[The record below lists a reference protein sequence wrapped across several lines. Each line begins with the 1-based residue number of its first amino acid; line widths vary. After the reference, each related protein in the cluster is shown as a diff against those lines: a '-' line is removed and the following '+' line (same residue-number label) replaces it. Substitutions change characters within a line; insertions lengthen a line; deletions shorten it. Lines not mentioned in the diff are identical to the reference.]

1 MTALEQVAQLKQQA
15 IELLL
20 NEREHIDSELN
31 QLGYGQENAPSG
43 KRRGR
48 PTKNSIPV
56 DQAAQSDRLQ
66 KVEAL

>member
-1 MTALEQVAQLKQQA
+1 MTTLEQVAQLKQQA

-20 NEREHIDSELN
+20 NERERIDTELN

-48 PTKNSIPV
+48 KP
-56 DQAAQSDRLQ
+56 
-66 KVEAL
+66 KVVIETEALALVAS

>member
-20 NEREHIDSELN
+20 NEREHIDAELN

-48 PTKNSIPV
+48 RPK
-56 DQAAQSDRLQ
+56 AAIESEDL
-66 KVEAL
+66 ALAASHS

>member
-48 PTKNSIPV
+48 RPKAFIEQE
-56 DQAAQSDRLQ
+56 DLALAASHS
-66 KVEAL
+66 

>member
-20 NEREHIDSELN
+20 NEREQIDSELN

-48 PTKNSIPV
+48 
-56 DQAAQSDRLQ
+56 
-66 KVEAL
+66 

>member
-20 NEREHIDSELN
+20 NEREQIDSELN

-48 PTKNSIPV
+48 RPKNVTEQEVPES
-56 DQAAQSDRLQ
+56 AASHS
-66 KVEAL
+66 

>member
-15 IELLL
+15 IEVLL
-20 NEREHIDSELN
+20 NEREQIDSELN

-48 PTKNSIPV
+48 KPKTVIES
-56 DQAAQSDRLQ
+56 
-66 KVEAL
+66 EALALDASHS

>member
-15 IELLL
+15 IDMLL

-48 PTKNSIPV
+48 RPKAGIKSEGLAP
-56 DQAAQSDRLQ
+56 AASHS
-66 KVEAL
+66 

>member
-20 NEREHIDSELN
+20 NEREQIDSELN

-48 PTKNSIPV
+48 RSKAVIEAE
-56 DQAAQSDRLQ
+56 DLALAASHS
-66 KVEAL
+66 

>member
-15 IELLL
+15 IKLLL

-48 PTKNSIPV
+48 RPKAVIETE
-56 DQAAQSDRLQ
+56 DL
-66 KVEAL
+66 ALVASHS

>member
-31 QLGYGQENAPSG
+31 QLVYGQENAPSG

-48 PTKNSIPV
+48 RPKAIIESE
-56 DQAAQSDRLQ
+56 DLALAASHS
-66 KVEAL
+66 

>member
-1 MTALEQVAQLKQQA
+1 MTVFEQVAQLKQQA

-48 PTKNSIPV
+48 RPKAVIESGAPV
-56 DQAAQSDRLQ
+56 LDASHS
-66 KVEAL
+66 

>member
-20 NEREHIDSELN
+20 NEREQIDSELN
-31 QLGYGQENAPSG
+31 RLGYGQENAPSG

-48 PTKNSIPV
+48 RPK
-56 DQAAQSDRLQ
+56 AAIEP
-66 KVEAL
+66 EAPALVASHS

>member
-1 MTALEQVAQLKQQA
+1 MTTLEQVAQLKQQA

-20 NEREHIDSELN
+20 NERERIDSELN

-48 PTKNSIPV
+48 KP
-56 DQAAQSDRLQ
+56 
-66 KVEAL
+66 KVVIETEALALVASHS

>member
-31 QLGYGQENAPSG
+31 QLGYGQENAPTG

-48 PTKNSIPV
+48 RPKAVIESESLAL
-56 DQAAQSDRLQ
+56 AASRS
-66 KVEAL
+66 

>member
-48 PTKNSIPV
+48 RPKAVIEAEDLAP
-56 DQAAQSDRLQ
+56 AASHS
-66 KVEAL
+66 

>member
-15 IELLL
+15 IQLLL

-48 PTKNSIPV
+48 RPK
-56 DQAAQSDRLQ
+56 
-66 KVEAL
+66 ALIESENLALDASHS

>member
-15 IELLL
+15 IDLLL
-20 NEREHIDSELN
+20 NEREQIESELN

-48 PTKNSIPV
+48 KPKAVIESEVP
-56 DQAAQSDRLQ
+56 
-66 KVEAL
+66 ALVASHS

>member
-1 MTALEQVAQLKQQA
+1 MTVFEQVTQLKQQA
-15 IELLL
+15 IDLLL

-48 PTKNSIPV
+48 RPKAVIEPE
-56 DQAAQSDRLQ
+56 DLALAASHS
-66 KVEAL
+66 

>member
-1 MTALEQVAQLKQQA
+1 MTTLEQVAQLKQQA

-20 NEREHIDSELN
+20 NERERIDTELN

-48 PTKNSIPV
+48 KP
-56 DQAAQSDRLQ
+56 
-66 KVEAL
+66 KVVIETEALALVASHS

>member
-15 IELLL
+15 IDLLL

-31 QLGYGQENAPSG
+31 QLGYGQENAPTG

-48 PTKNSIPV
+48 RPKAVIESESLAL
-56 DQAAQSDRLQ
+56 AASRS
-66 KVEAL
+66 